1 MSVGFRHWMIV
12 ISVLLLASQ
21 PVFLA
26 AINHPTMA
34 IALFTR
40 QLFCCPI
47 PPLDEALNRFF
58 CRTTFTG
65 DGKFRYRAPIPTGKS
80 LYLSEILVLAIPTTS
95 TV

>member
-40 QLFCCPI
+40 QLSCYPI
-47 PPLDEALNRFF
+47 PPLDEVLNRFF
-58 CRTTFTG
+58 CRTTSIFEHDNPPFDFLTI
-65 DGKFRYRAPIPTGKS
+65 F
-80 LYLSEILVLAIPTTS
+80 
-95 TV
+95 